1 MSSIKMSFTKRSFMN
16 TQNRLVFTGWSR
28 SFFISWLLKIV
39 NAIVKCLVLIRKVV
53 IGKRMRR
60 EAYMGAIINEVIAIK
75 NQTKDLMLAYA
86 KGVITEKE
94 YNKEMQRLA
103 HLLNARHLHMN
114 LLIQFT

>member
-1 MSSIKMSFTKRSFMN
+1 
-16 TQNRLVFTGWSR
+16 
-28 SFFISWLLKIV
+28 
-39 NAIVKCLVLIRKVV
+39 LIRKVV